1 MRQGLSLKAMGLGLN
16 GLSVKKLFIGVLS
29 GLVWLGF
36 MLGVYIPLARYIAAG
51 HANGYTE
58 YNFLIG
64 NLQVYLMTV
73 LAAWL
78 VGGVYE
84 ELAFRGFI
92 RWGVTRLAGKVPG
105 ARYYSAGIASL
116 LFGLYHIQ
124 QGWLGVIP
132 ATLGGLYWTWITV
145 KHKGDLWPAIASHI
159 VYDTAVLTL
168 IYLDRSPGQH

>member
-1 MRQGLSLKAMGLGLN
+1 R
-16 GLSVKKLFIGVLS
+16 
-29 GLVWLGF
+29 
-36 MLGVYIPLARYIAAG
+36 
-51 HANGYTE
+51 
-58 YNFLIG
+58 
-64 NLQVYLMTV
+64 VYLMTV

-92 RWGVTRLAGKVPG
+92 RWGVTRLAGNIPG
-105 ARYYSAGIASL
+105 ARYYSAGIAAL
-116 LFGLYHIQ
+116 LFGIYHIQ

-145 KHKGDLWPAIASHI
+145 KYKGDLWPAIASHI

-168 IYLDRSPGQH
+168 IYLDRFPEQHGVSM